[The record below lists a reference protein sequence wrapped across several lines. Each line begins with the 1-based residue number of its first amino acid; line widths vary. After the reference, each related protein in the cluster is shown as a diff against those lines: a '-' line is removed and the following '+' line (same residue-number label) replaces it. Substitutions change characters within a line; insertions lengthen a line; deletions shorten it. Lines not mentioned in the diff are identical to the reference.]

1 LRFIHAADLHIGS
14 TRSLPGFLERQEAVY
29 DRIFTLAKEHEVDA
43 VVIAGDIWHQK
54 HHPPLE
60 KDLFLKKLLQY
71 HKSGFEIILISGNHD
86 YLEPG
91 LTHLRHITLQTDL
104 QRLDNV
110 VAADTQVK
118 LHLSNGYIFLLMPS
132 GAYREDDFNREVRRY
147 VKEIEESSFYVDY
160 KGIIVVAH
168 FAVKKCAADVA
179 INGGTSQFRM
189 PDGIIIE
196 GDLPV
201 TYIALGDLHICQRV
215 APGCYYSGSPIQTR
229 WGETPDKGVLLVD
242 TDDPD
247 NPTFLSIP
255 SKRLLTYY
263 EPPEEWP
270 KDAFIRLITDQEP
283 PPDLPQDALVVVRPP
298 KSTPSPTG
306 SGSTSDSAP
315 PDLLEGLETRL
326 LAKGCPEEYITH
338 AMDEARTIAREQG
351 VTLPEDP

>member
-1 LRFIHAADLHIGS
+1 MPLSSQATSG
-14 TRSLPGFLERQEAVY
+14 TRSITRPWR
-29 DRIFTLAKEHEVDA
+29 R
-43 VVIAGDIWHQK
+43 
-54 HHPPLE
+54 
-60 KDLFLKKLLQY
+60 DLFLKKLLQY

-247 NPTFLSIP
+247 KPHLPLHPQQTAAHLLRAPRRVAQRRLHPSHHRPGTTSGPATGRARRGAATQEHTLSHWER
-255 SKRLLTYY
+255 KHQRL
-263 EPPEEWP
+263 
-270 KDAFIRLITDQEP
+270 
-283 PPDLPQDALVVVRPP
+283 
-298 KSTPSPTG
+298 SS
-306 SGSTSDSAP
+306 S
-315 PDLLEGLETRL
+315 
-326 LAKGCPEEYITH
+326 
-338 AMDEARTIAREQG
+338 
-351 VTLPEDP
+351 